1 MNKWTRFIDS
11 CVGNI
16 ARKIQDEFDESKHPR
31 DKSGK
36 FTSKGNEGS
45 GGASSEKTSTGGDNV
60 LSELYNNGQGGVSK
74 KEIRSVLNLLTDN
87 EVDPEDTTTIKNVWE
102 GAGIDPDRK
111 DIKLTQQYLKNHYSK
126 GGEGS
131 GGSNYEHELKQER
144 GRLENL
150 QREAKKHGKGSDI
163 HKRIAKSKA
172 SIANLEKL
180 SGHGSTKES
189 TNKKTK
195 PVTMAWTGTE
205 EDAERLAK
213 KHGID
218 YKLVPG
224 KGEDP
229 YTYIELSGD
238 NKKVKNF
245 IVNEGFDGDEKE
257 AKKWVPEAFNE
268 SGTSSSKS
276 AKKVNAEASKHIHS
290 ALEDDIR
297 QIAEESADK
306 DEFKYNLEVFLEDY
320 VQDDYADTDERAMDN
335 FGYDKETVHAVAE
348 EMKGEIDDIANDFF
362 EEDDD
367 DTSVTGPEDRDYM
380 LEEDED

>member
-11 CVGNI
+11 CVGDI

-31 DKSGK
+31 DKGGK
-36 FTSKGNEGS
+36 FTSKG
-45 GGASSEKTSTGGDNV
+45 
-60 LSELYNNGQGGVSK
+60 
-74 KEIRSVLNLLTDN
+74 
-87 EVDPEDTTTIKNVWE
+87 
-102 GAGIDPDRK
+102 
-111 DIKLTQQYLKNHYSK
+111 
-126 GGEGS
+126 GEG
-131 GGSNYEHELKQER
+131 R
-144 GRLENL
+144 G
-150 QREAKKHGKGSDI
+150 
-163 HKRIAKSKA
+163 
-172 SIANLEKL
+172 
-180 SGHGSTKES
+180 GSTKES

-229 YTYIELSGD
+229 YTYIEVSGD

-276 AKKVNAEASKHIHS
+276 AKKVNSEASKHIHS

-306 DEFKYNLEVFLEDY
+306 DEFKYNLEAFLEDY
-320 VQDDYADTDERAMDN
+320 VQDDYANTDERAMDN

-348 EMKGEIDDIANDFF
+348 EMKGEIDDIADDFF

-380 LEEDED
+380 LEEDDDADVSLEQYKKNVSENFDGDEEYDVEARYDRAKFHSDQFKKLKNGEFYGTPKEKQLKNYYRRLGIKKPEDAFKVWWDI